1 MRMRKNAKKS
11 FFDGWNCAP
20 NIVTYV
26 RIVLSLV
33 FIVLYLLSGEWG
45 FQSVSLRWAAFALFV
60 IAAVTD
66 KLDGWMARK
75 YHQVT
80 ELGKLLDPIADKILV
95 LSALVI
101 ASIFNEI
108 YWWITIL
115 FLVREISITLVRFY
129 VIKRGGKVIP
139 ASSAGKYKTL
149 TQTVGISMILLPMVA
164 MFQDVQL
171 PSWVIS
177 YYAVAFGLLGISLG
191 FAFYSAVLYVYS
203 AFFEKNS
210 DDSHADES
218 RLNDS
223 RFSSQSAPAP
233 LPPLQ

>member
-1 MRMRKNAKKS
+1 MRMKKKNKSS
-11 FFDGWNCAP
+11 FFAGWNCAP

-33 FIVLYLLSGEWG
+33 FIVLYLLAGEWG
-45 FQSVSLRWAAFALFV
+45 FKSVSLRWVAFAIFV

-80 ELGKLLDPIADKILV
+80 QLGKFLDPIADKVLV

-101 ASIFNEI
+101 ASIFGEI

-115 FLVREISITLVRFY
+115 FLIREITITLIRVF
-129 VIKRGGKVIP
+129 VIGKSGRVIA

-149 TQTVGISMILLPMVA
+149 TQSVGIAMIIAPLVSTFHTISLPAWLV
-164 MFQDVQL
+164 
-171 PSWVIS
+171 S

-203 AFFEKNS
+203 AFFENNDDNS
-210 DDSHADES
+210 SEEVNNAQPIGS
-218 RLNDS
+218 I
-223 RFSSQSAPAP
+223 PV
-233 LPPLQ
+233 PPER